1 MEKENLSLQNY
12 WLWLGFF
19 YFKLIFSEI
28 IGEFNRDDN
37 LLKLISRRNIERWRF
52 FCYQMTV
59 KHFCEL
65 FFLKYLYR
73 ILSSH
78 FYEYIFIY
86 IRLLLIA
93 RIWIFSNIFQNGMS
107 IVSITFCI
115 YETCLLSHNTISYNM
130 SSINHE
136 IRLRA
141 ITGLPVPVQ
150 VQRRINYIHIH
161 YCSKVWNYLIRWE
174 YEFFNKKK
182 STNKTDDTPIFR
194 TIVYT
199 CYFIFI

>member
-1 MEKENLSLQNY
+1 MIFQFISNIRSNRIGIFPTLEKENLSLQNC

-19 YFKLIFSEI
+19 YFKLISSKI

-52 FCYQMTV
+52 FCYQTTM
-59 KHFCEL
+59 KYFCEL
-65 FFLKYLYR
+65 FLNFQCLYR

-78 FYEYIFIY
+78 FYKYTFIY
-86 IRLLLIA
+86 VRLLLIA

-115 YETCLLSHNTISYNM
+115 CETCLVSHNTISYNM

-136 IRLRA
+136 TRLRV
-141 ITGLPVPVQ
+141 ITGLPVLV
-150 VQRRINYIHIH
+150 
-161 YCSKVWNYLIRWE
+161 
-174 YEFFNKKK
+174 
-182 STNKTDDTPIFR
+182 
-194 TIVYT
+194 
-199 CYFIFI
+199 